1 MRDGVQDP
9 LKPAFSDLDLRLKE
23 TNRKRV
29 DVLASLSRNDQAKI
43 LGSNAA
49 RLLKLDSRL

>member
-1 MRDGVQDP
+1 MRDGVQGP

-23 TNRKRV
+23 TNRKRA
-29 DVLASLSRNDQAKI
+29 DVHASLSRPNQAEI

-49 RLLKLDSRL
+49 RLLRLD